1 MVLKRELWVS
11 WFGWGAALDEG
22 DSVGGEAGMS
32 RNGTARGPIGRMSR
46 GRSIIWRVQKARI
59 GEIYW
64 WRSDSMVLKRELW
77 VSRFN
82 LFRFNFFNA

>member
-1 MVLKRELWVS
+1 
-11 WFGWGAALDEG
+11 
-22 DSVGGEAGMS
+22 MS
-32 RNGTARGPIGRMSR
+32 RNGTARGPIGRMNR

-77 VSRFN
+77 VSRFG
-82 LFRFNFFNA
+82 LSRFALAPDRSMERSQEWVSRFRFLLPP